1 MKQLRYSSK
10 AKKDLKRY
18 RNDPQK
24 MRKLYD
30 VLSLLIRGEVL
41 PMIYRPHL
49 LTGEFRGCLECHVES
64 DFLLI
69 WVDDDYIEVVRI
81 GSHSELFR

>member
-49 LTGEFRGCLECHVES
+49 FRGCLECHVES

-69 WVDDDYIEVVRI
+69 WVDDDYIEIVRI

>member
-30 VLSLLIRGEVL
+30 VLSLLIRGEL
-41 PMIYRPHL
+41 
-49 LTGEFRGCLECHVES
+49 
-64 DFLLI
+64 
-69 WVDDDYIEVVRI
+69 
-81 GSHSELFR
+81 

>member
-1 MKQLRYSSK
+1 MDDDY
-10 AKKDLKRY
+10 
-18 RNDPQK
+18 
-24 MRKLYD
+24 
-30 VLSLLIRGEVL
+30 IEVVRIGSH
-41 PMIYRPHL
+41 P
-49 LTGEFRGCLECHVES
+49 LTGEFRGCMECHVES

>member
-30 VLSLLIRGEVL
+30 VLSLLI
-41 PMIYRPHL
+41 
-49 LTGEFRGCLECHVES
+49 
-64 DFLLI
+64 
-69 WVDDDYIEVVRI
+69 
-81 GSHSELFR
+81 